1 MGKHGFSNYPAASN
15 RIPASVGPM
24 KAPRANTEVHR
35 PDTLKWKLF
44 LLKIMIIFGV
54 VLHLPARKCRWYQG
68 IRPAPEKS
76 GYNKFVFYSFT
87 IYYSECGS
95 VGVCESRHHLGPQA
109 DAWAHSEFFL
119 RNKKTI
125 CFTLKHK

>member
-1 MGKHGFSNYPAASN
+1 MGKHVFSNYPAASN

-87 IYYSECGS
+87 IFITLS
-95 VGVCESRHHLGPQA
+95 A
-109 DAWAHSEFFL
+109 DLWASANPDTTSAPKPIPGHIQNFFKEIK
-119 RNKKTI
+119 NHMFHTKI
-125 CFTLKHK
+125 